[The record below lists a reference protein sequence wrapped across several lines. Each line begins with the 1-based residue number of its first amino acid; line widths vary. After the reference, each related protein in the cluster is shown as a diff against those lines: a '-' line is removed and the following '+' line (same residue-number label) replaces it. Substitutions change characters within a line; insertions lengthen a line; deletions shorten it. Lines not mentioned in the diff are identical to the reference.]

1 MSQREYLKTIER
13 ELQRINQKI
22 DLKII
27 RGEDYKREAR
37 DHRLLLRKISYLNRQ
52 NLFRKMFPTFS
63 AIF

>member
-13 ELQRINQKI
+13 ELQKINQKI

-37 DHRLLLRKISYLNRQ
+37 DHKLLLRKINYLNRQ
-52 NLFRKMFPTFS
+52 NFIRRAFPTFY